1 MLMRG
6 ETLTMRILYLLDIK
20 KEAFALSCNNFLPI
34 SHFCDLCSQ
43 TYKHRNLKQ
52 AFLDKDSKLT
62 LLVQKIVLCQWL
74 IDYENNYF
82 R

>member
-6 ETLTMRILYLLDIK
+6 ETLTIRILYLLDIK
-20 KEAFALSCNNFLPI
+20 KEAFALSCNYLLI

-52 AFLDKDSKLT
+52 AFLDNEVNTARAENSPMS
-62 LLVQKIVLCQWL
+62 VL
-74 IDYENNYF
+74 N
-82 R
+82 